1 MRSHWIGWVS
11 NAITGVTIR
20 EGRRKYRAT
29 DTNREEGLVR
39 METEGNDMATS
50 QCQCHGLKTMIKD
63 SYPEVEEDDR
73 LESLLENEE
82 GTSPANILILNF
94 WPPEL

>member
-1 MRSHWIGWVS
+1 MGLKCNHWCLYKRREKEVQSH
-11 NAITGVTIR
+11 R
-20 EGRRKYRAT
+20 H
-29 DTNREEGLVR
+29 REEGRVR

-73 LESLLENEE
+73 LESLLENDE
-82 GTSPANILILNF
+82 GTNPANILILNF